1 MKVEGAA
8 AGAKIPR
15 RSRRV
20 NLNLALA
27 MALLLSLA
35 GCLHDSQL
43 GPFDCDPST
52 GACRYEILRGDPYGE
67 LLLEI
72 SYVQG
77 NAPDSGALDLLK
89 QRILETTGK
98 STVSVKQHAFSSDD
112 DSSTLDEVVAL
123 EEPERTHHKGGGTFV
138 IHLLYLN
145 GEYGDNPDALGVA
158 YRGSSIVIFKEQVE
172 DAAFLFV
179 SAQDIEKAVLVHEY
193 GHLVALVNIGYISPH
208 DHEDADHPGHSNNE
222 DSVMYWAVESVDLG
236 TQLAGEPP
244 NQFDSDDLDDLRRM
258 REGKL

>member
-1 MKVEGAA
+1 MADAVA

-15 RSRRV
+15 RSRTV
-20 NLNLALA
+20 NAKLVLVVT
-27 MALLLSLA
+27 LLLPLA
-35 GCLHDSQL
+35 GCLHESQL
-43 GPFDCDPST
+43 GPFDCAPST
-52 GACRYEILRGDPYGE
+52 GACRYEILRGDPYDE

-72 SYVQG
+72 SYVQS
-77 NAPDSGALDLLK
+77 NAPDSSALDLLE
-89 QRILETTGK
+89 QRVSETTEK
-98 STVSVKQHAFSSDD
+98 STVEVRQHAFSSDD
-112 DSSTLDEVVAL
+112 DSYTLEEIVAL
-123 EEPERTHHKGGGTFV
+123 EDRERTRHKGQGIFV

-145 GEYGDNPDALGVA
+145 GEYADNPDALGVA

-193 GHLVALVNIGYISPH
+193 GHLVALVNIGYTSPH
-208 DHEDADHPGHSNNE
+208 DHEDPDHPGHSNNDE
-222 DSVMYWAVESVDLG
+222 SVMYWAVESVDLG
-236 TQLAGEPP
+236 NQLAGEPP

>member
-1 MKVEGAA
+1 M
-8 AGAKIPR
+8 
-15 RSRRV
+15 
-20 NLNLALA
+20 NLKLALA
-27 MALLLSLA
+27 MALLLPLA
-35 GCLHDSQL
+35 GCLHESQL
-43 GPFDCDPST
+43 GPFDCAPST
-52 GACRYEILRGDPYGE
+52 GACRYEILRSDPYDE

-72 SYVQG
+72 SYVEG

-89 QRILETTGK
+89 QRIKETTGK
-98 STVSVKQHAFSSDD
+98 STVSTQQHAFSSDD
-112 DSSTLDEVVAL
+112 DSYTLDEVVAL
-123 EEPERTHHKGGGTFV
+123 EERERTRHKEDGTFV